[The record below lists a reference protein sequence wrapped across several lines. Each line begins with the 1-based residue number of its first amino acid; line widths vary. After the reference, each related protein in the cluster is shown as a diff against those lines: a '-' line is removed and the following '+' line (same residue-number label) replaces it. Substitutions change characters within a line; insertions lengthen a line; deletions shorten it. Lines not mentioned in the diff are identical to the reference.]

1 MKYVVMGVAFA
12 LVAGTPASGQQTAPA
27 TPGTASD
34 QSAVQTKAASKKKV
48 CRRVEVTGSIMRE
61 SICKTAD
68 QWAAEDQAAKNE
80 AEDRIQASRRSG
92 WQNQ

>member
-1 MKYVVMGVAFA
+1 MKYIVMGVAFA
-12 LVAGTPASGQQTAPA
+12 LVAGTPAFGQQAVPAPGS
-27 TPGTASD
+27 TNE
-34 QSAVQTKAASKKKV
+34 QSAVQTKAVSKKKV

-61 SICKTAD
+61 SICKTVD